1 VDAVHQDLHSDP
13 QTEVIMSGPVV
24 SSARPAL
31 PALAVGWPLLPTP
44 DADGALAWPTAA
56 ISVKQMIE
64 VILRT
69 APGEQLMR
77 PEFGAGL
84 ERLVHEPN
92 TLATRAR
99 AQEQISAALEQ
110 WEPRIL
116 LNRLD
121 VDASPDPRELLVTIA
136 YRHRLTGEAVQLA
149 VSVPVGG
156 A

>member
-1 VDAVHQDLHSDP
+1 V
-13 QTEVIMSGPVV
+13 SGPVV
-24 SSARPAL
+24 STTRPTL
-31 PALAVGWPLLPTP
+31 PTLAVGWPLLPTP
-44 DADGALAWPTAA
+44 DADGALAWPSAPL
-56 ISVKQMIE
+56 SVKQMIE

-77 PEFGAGL
+77 PDFGAGL

-99 AQEQISAALEQ
+99 VQADITAALER

-116 LNRLD
+116 LDRVD
-121 VDASPDPRELLVTIA
+121 VDTAPDPRELLVTIA

-156 A
+156 V

>member
-1 VDAVHQDLHSDP
+1 
-13 QTEVIMSGPVV
+13 MSGPVV
-24 SSARPAL
+24 STTRPAL
-31 PALAVGWPLLPTP
+31 PTLAVGWPLLPTP
-44 DADGALAWPTAA
+44 DADGALAWPSAP

-77 PEFGAGL
+77 PAFGAGL

-92 TLATRAR
+92 TLTTRAR
-99 AQEQISAALEQ
+99 VQEEITAALER
-110 WEPRIL
+110 WEPRI
-116 LNRLD
+116 RLDRVD
-121 VDASPDPRELLVTIA
+121 VDAGPDPRELLVTIA

-149 VSVPVGG
+149 VSIPVGG